1 MARINEHIFNLNGV
15 EYRLTYQLKDKP
27 RIFIENLEFMDNKSE
42 LLRNYL
48 YALGF
53 DFEQLRGKTTQ
64 QLATLTLSHF
74 STKKEKIVKSQFS
87 PNTFENKKAN
97 GFYQKIICE
106 EKLELSETFK
116 VVMICSSRK
125 KDSTLDEFPKVKF
138 TVKGNYKNEF
148 HPDDFIPNSYKSWRK
163 YLEEHQDDI
172 NLLMTYKLYSRK
184 EYRCLYERFKN
195 SLYILSAGWG
205 LVGAE
210 FKLPYY
216 DITFSSKSGSSN
228 KRDKITD
235 FKDFNQLD
243 ISDNEDVVFIG
254 TPNYVPLFIH
264 LTKNLSNRKIIYWKS
279 KSLKKI
285 KVNDTFE
292 YCYFPNGTNRNWY
305 YELAYAIGCG
315 IIP

>member
-1 MARINEHIFNLNGV
+1 MPRINEHIFNFNGV
-15 EYRLTYQLKDKP
+15 EYRLTYQANDKP
-27 RIFIENLEFMDNKSE
+27 RLFFDNQEFMGNKSE

-48 YALGF
+48 NKLGYKI
-53 DFEQLRGKTTQ
+53 EQLSGYTTQ
-64 QLATLTLSHF
+64 QLANLTLGYF
-74 STKKEKIVKSQFS
+74 STKKEKIG
-87 PNTFENKKAN
+87 NTQYSRKTIENKN
-97 GFYQKIICE
+97 IGGFSQKSVSE
-106 EKLELSETFK
+106 EKLELSENFK

-125 KDSTLDEFPKVKF
+125 KDSTLDEFPKIKF
-138 TVKGNYKNEF
+138 TVKGNFKNEF
-148 HPDDFIPNSYKSWRK
+148 HPDSFTPNSYKSWRK
-163 YLEEHQDDI
+163 YLEEHQNDK

-184 EYRCLYERFKN
+184 EYRCLYEKFQN

-210 FKLPYY
+210 FKLPNY
-216 DITFSSKSGSSN
+216 DITFSSKSGASN
-228 KRDKITD
+228 KRDKTTN
-235 FKDFNQLD
+235 FKDFNQLN

-254 TPNYVPLFIH
+254 TPNYVPLFIQ

-305 YELAYAIGCG
+305 YELANAIGCG